1 MESGEK
7 CKSVGGINE
16 VLNVMVC
23 AAVLCISVIASEV
36 TVALCVY
43 IIVRHHLGGFYVI

>member
-7 CKSVGGINE
+7 CKFVGGINE

-23 AAVLCISVIASEV
+23 AADPCISVIASEV
-36 TVALCVY
+36 TVALCV
-43 IIVRHHLGGFYVI
+43 